1 MEPVYHCP
9 QELPGGNG
17 GEEEGVRRP
26 ESARRKER
34 RGDRHADAETAENNG
49 QHERLHLREKFQLR
63 LVCLPSI

>member
-34 RGDRHADAETAENNG
+34 TGDRYANAKTAENNG
-49 QHERLHLREKFQLR
+49 QHGQLLLRNFNF
-63 LVCLPSI
+63 VI